1 MTLRA
6 AIVVALESLEA
17 GDQALA
23 VDVLLG
29 ALEDG
34 PSARRNLC
42 ECGAAFE
49 WPGLLDAHLQRSGH
63 EPWRDSGQAAA

>member
-6 AIVVALESLEA
+6 AIVVALESLED

-23 VDVLLG
+23 VEVLLG

-34 PSARRNLC
+34 PIARRNLC
-42 ECGAAFE
+42 ECGAPFE
-49 WPGLLDAHLQRSGH
+49 WPGLLDDHRRRAGH
-63 EPWRDSGQAAA
+63 EPLSWRAAA